1 MSTRYLHVENQDFY
15 ASSTEW
21 GSFEIYLVPDDEVN
35 GDDFRTDEGYIHY
48 GRTVK
53 LMCTESRV
61 ALPLLVIRKV
71 DKQHALIDAGKLT
84 LGGTFLSLL

>member
-1 MSTRYLHVENQDFY
+1 M
-15 ASSTEW
+15 
-21 GSFEIYLVPDDEVN
+21 PDDEVN

-71 DKQHALIDAGKLT
+71 DKQHALIDAGKFWT
-84 LGGTFLSLL
+84 LS

>member
-1 MSTRYLHVENQDFY
+1 M
-15 ASSTEW
+15 
-21 GSFEIYLVPDDEVN
+21 PDDEVN

-71 DKQHALIDAGKLT
+71 DKQNALIDAGNK
-84 LGGTFLSLL
+84 